1 MYRRRADFGAMEQ
14 VVFGR
19 PAADAMAGQFGRAHA
34 DRPFSMGGGRPNRE
48 PSETDNAI
56 RKMTPWIPRNPRKI
70 NRAALTRQIPLR
82 AA

>member
-1 MYRRRADFGAMEQ
+1 MYRRRAAFRAMEQ

-34 DRPFSMGGGRPNRE
+34 DRPFSVGGGTLNRE
-48 PSETDNAI
+48 PSETDTAI

-70 NRAALTRQIPLR
+70 NRAAQTREIPLQ